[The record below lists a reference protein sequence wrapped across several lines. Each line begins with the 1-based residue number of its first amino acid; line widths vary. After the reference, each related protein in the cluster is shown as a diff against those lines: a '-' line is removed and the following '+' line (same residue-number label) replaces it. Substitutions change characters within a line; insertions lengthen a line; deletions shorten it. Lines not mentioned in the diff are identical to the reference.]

1 MLATQATHAKPD
13 AGLVLAKALWRAAGL
28 LGFSQRDVARV
39 IGVSEATMSRVV
51 AGKPLPPESKEAELA
66 LLFIRVF
73 RSLDALVGSQQ
84 DKARAWFGAHNTHL
98 GGVPAERV
106 KTVEGLVHVAQY
118 LDAMRG
124 KL

>member
-1 MLATQATHAKPD
+1 MLSPAPSRRPD
-13 AGLVLAKALWRAAGL
+13 PGAIVTKALSRASSALGL
-28 LGFSQRDVARV
+28 SQRDVARV
-39 IGVSEATMSRVV
+39 IGVSEATMSRV
-51 AGKPLPPESKEAELA
+51 ASGKALDPASKEAELA
-66 LLFIRVF
+66 LLFVRVF
-73 RSLDALVGSQQ
+73 RSLDALVGGHEG
-84 DKARAWFGAHNTHL
+84 KARAWFFAENTHL